1 MVIVRFNRWEEFLEE
16 LKGGAPED
24 RTVRLGF
31 SLRYDGRGA
40 SYMTMVAGY
49 VASGSIVE
57 FVHYLGLE
65 PTNEDE
71 VRSKEIRTLF
81 EERRKYLEGLGFRVK
96 PGRYHVPPTLQR

>member
-16 LKGGAPED
+16 LDGSAPED
-24 RTVRLGF
+24 QTVRLGF

-40 SYMTMVAGY
+40 SHMTMVAGY
-49 VASGSIVE
+49 VAGGSIVE

-65 PTNEDE
+65 PPERDGA
-71 VRSKEIRTLF
+71 RKKEIQALL
-81 EERRKYLEGLGFRVK
+81 EDRRKHLEGLGFKVK

>member
-16 LKGGAPED
+16 LDGSTPED

-65 PTNEDE
+65 PPDGDGA
-71 VRSKEIRTLF
+71 RSKEIRALL
-81 EERRKYLEGLGFRVK
+81 EDRRKYLEGLGFRVK
-96 PGRYHVPPTLQR
+96 PGRYHVPPTLGR